1 GRRRFF
7 ERKQDAEAWLG
18 QYGRLHRKRRRA
30 PTDHPTV
37 GEFVKRVAE
46 KRKGACADGTY
57 AILNTQLGYLDAYE
71 VRPGV
76 RLTDLRLEALD
87 GDGDLILDLLKWQ
100 ANRGFAV
107 DSIRLLRNAVKEVL
121 DRAMSQGYHQIGR
134 AHV

>member
-1 GRRRFF
+1 MRVRKTRRRNPDGEVREYWEADLRYRGKGRRRFF

-57 AILNTQLGYLDAYE
+57 AILNTQLGYLNAYE

-87 GDGDLILDLLKWQ
+87 
-100 ANRGFAV
+100 
-107 DSIRLLRNAVKEVL
+107 
-121 DRAMSQGYHQIGR
+121 
-134 AHV
+134 